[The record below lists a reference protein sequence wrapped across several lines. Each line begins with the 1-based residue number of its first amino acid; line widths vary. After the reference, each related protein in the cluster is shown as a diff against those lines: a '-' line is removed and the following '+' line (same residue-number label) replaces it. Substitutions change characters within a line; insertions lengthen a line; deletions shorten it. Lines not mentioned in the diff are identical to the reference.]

1 MPMPAIAA
9 PQPAKPVF
17 AMPEPPSA
25 EAYFADMGAA
35 DLPAV
40 AATEAASY
48 GFPWTSGNFADSI
61 QTGYLA
67 QCLWGGE
74 AAGSADG
81 AQNANR
87 RLIGYFVAMKG
98 VDELHLL
105 NISVAQAYRGQ
116 GWARAMLDAMALW
129 ARGQALQWIWLEVRL
144 SNPHALS
151 VYKHYGFAKVGQRKN
166 YYPNGPGAHEDAI
179 VMSYKI

>member
-1 MPMPAIAA
+1 MVMPQLPT
-9 PQPAKPVF
+9 
-17 AMPEPPSA
+17 S
-25 EAYFADMGAA
+25 EAYFADMGSA

-40 AATEAASY
+40 VATEAASY
-48 GFPWTSGNFADSI
+48 NFPWTSGNFADSI
-61 QTGYLA
+61 KTGYLA
-67 QCLWGGE
+67 QCLWGGQV
-74 AAGSADG
+74 AGDADDAKDAKDEEG
-81 AQNANR
+81 ANR

-105 NISVAQAYRGQ
+105 NITVASAYRGQ
-116 GWARAMLDAMALW
+116 GWARVMLDAMALW